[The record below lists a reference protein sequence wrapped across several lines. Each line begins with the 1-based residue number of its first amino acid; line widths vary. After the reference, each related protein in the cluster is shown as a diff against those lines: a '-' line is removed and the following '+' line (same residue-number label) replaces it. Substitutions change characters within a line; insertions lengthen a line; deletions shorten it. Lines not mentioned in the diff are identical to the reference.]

1 VKKKVNNLSR
11 EEAPSQDK
19 QSQEITS
26 EISSSNFT
34 TVPTLNGPRRVRIS
48 ENSQVKITGQNSSD
62 STAMSFNTDTR
73 RRVGRNT
80 SRIRSDKYVVK
91 QHYHPDHQ
99 LSGQTISSIEEGD
112 ICFHLPK
119 WDDNDED
126 DWIPVQM
133 VASGETG
140 FAPQGYL
147 KKLMPGMLEY
157 NDWYFGTA
165 TKEEVIRNTQDKKA
179 EGNFLVY
186 KTNAQEHVD
195 GYVLY
200 FVYQGNCLNVQ
211 ISKTRDQ
218 SNRIQFRLQ
227 NNCSET
233 VQGLIA
239 QYRQNGMLQ
248 QSFKIQECVEVGTFG
263 VWEIPAHQ
271 LALQKILGSGKYGT
285 VHKGLYDNGLG
296 VVQTVAI
303 KTLKSDDD
311 IGPDITEFKKEF
323 SAMRKLKHRN
333 LVSLIGANSDK
344 TAPMLVME
352 FVEGGCLLD
361 FLKNPEPKI
370 GTRGKICFKDFI
382 KISNDVVS
390 GMAYMEQQKVFHRD
404 LRAANVLVEIENK
417 PMSFYEITS
426 KICDFGLAGKRNLF
440 SDGMEPDQE
449 GTKVPIPW
457 MAPEIIRANID
468 SNHCYYNT
476 KADVWSCGCLMV
488 EMMTEGKIPWLQATS
503 LFRNFNNIASYLST
517 DDAKHP
523 IPEGFVNGLREKT
536 VIEQL
541 WKLCFVYNPD
551 RRATFKEVQDY
562 LDTVRT

>member
-11 EEAPSQDK
+11 EEAPSQD
-19 QSQEITS
+19 SQEVTS
-26 EISSSNFT
+26 EISSSNFK

-48 ENSQVKITGQNSSD
+48 ENSQVKVTGQNSSD
-62 STAMSFNTDTR
+62 STAMSFNTTTR
-73 RRVGRNT
+73 PRIIRKNT

-91 QHYHPDHQ
+91 QHYHPDQ
-99 LSGQTISSIEEGD
+99 YLSGQTISSIEEGD

-140 FAPQGYL
+140 FVPEGYL
-147 KKLMPGMLEY
+147 KKLLPGMLEH

-165 TKEEVIRNTQDKKA
+165 TKEEVIRNTQDKKI

-186 KTNAQEHVD
+186 RTNAQEHVG

-200 FVYQGNCLNVQ
+200 FVYQGKFLNVQ
-211 ISKTRDQ
+211 IEKARDQ
-218 SNRIQFRLQ
+218 FNNTKFRLQ
-227 NNCSET
+227 TNCSET
-233 VQGLIA
+233 IQGLIE
-239 QYRQNGMLQ
+239 QYRQNGMLR

-263 VWEIPAHQ
+263 VWEIQKHK
-271 LALQKILGSGKYGT
+271 LTLQNTLGSGKYGT
-285 VHKGLYDNGLG
+285 VYKGLYDNGFG
-296 VVQTVAI
+296 SVQTVAI
-303 KTLKSDDD
+303 KVLKSDDE
-311 IGPDITEFKKEF
+311 IGPDLTEFKKEF

-382 KISNDVVS
+382 QISKDVVS
-390 GMAYMEQQKVFHRD
+390 GMTYMEQQKVFHRD

-468 SNHCYYNT
+468 SNDCFYNT
-476 KADVWSCGCLMV
+476 KCDVWSFGCLMV
-488 EMMTEGKIPWLQATS
+488 EMMTEGKIPWLQATAN
-503 LFRNFNNIASYLST
+503 FRNFSNIANYLST
-517 DDAKHP
+517 DSAKHP

-541 WKLCFVYNPD
+541 WKLCFGYDPD

>member
-1 VKKKVNNLSR
+1 
-11 EEAPSQDK
+11 
-19 QSQEITS
+19 
-26 EISSSNFT
+26 
-34 TVPTLNGPRRVRIS
+34 
-48 ENSQVKITGQNSSD
+48 
-62 STAMSFNTDTR
+62 
-73 RRVGRNT
+73 
-80 SRIRSDKYVVK
+80 
-91 QHYHPDHQ
+91 
-99 LSGQTISSIEEGD
+99 
-112 ICFHLPK
+112 
-119 WDDNDED
+119 
-126 DWIPVQM
+126 M

-140 FAPQGYL
+140 FVPEGYL
-147 KKLMPGMLEY
+147 KKLLPGMLEH

-165 TKEEVIRNTQDKKA
+165 TKEEVIRNTQNKTA

-186 KTNAQEHVD
+186 KTNAQEHVN

-200 FVYQGNCLNVQ
+200 FVHQGKFLNVQ
-211 ISKTRDQ
+211 ISQIKDQ
-218 SNRIQFRLQ
+218 MNRTQFRLQ

-239 QYRQNGMLQ
+239 QYRQNGMLK
-248 QSFKIQECVEVGTFG
+248 QSFKIQECVEIGTFG
-263 VWEIPAHQ
+263 VWEIPKHQ
-271 LALQKILGSGKYGT
+271 LTSQKLLGTGKYGS
-285 VHKGLYDNGLG
+285 VHKGIYDNGFG
-296 VVQTVAI
+296 VVQIVAI
-303 KTLKSDDD
+303 KTLKSDQDT
-311 IGPDITEFKKEF
+311 GPDLTEFKKEF
-323 SAMRKLKHRN
+323 SNMKTLKHRN
-333 LVSLIGANSDK
+333 LVALIGANSDK
-344 TAPMLVME
+344 RAPMLVME

-370 GTRGKICFKDFI
+370 GTRGKICSKDFI

-468 SNHCYYNT
+468 ANDCYYNT
-476 KADVWSCGCLMV
+476 KADVWSFGCLMV

-503 LFRNFNNIASYLST
+503 YFTNFSKIADFLSS
-517 DDAKHP
+517 DNAKHP
-523 IPEGFVNGLREKT
+523 IPEGFVSGLREKT

-541 WKLCFVYNPD
+541 WKLCFVYEPNY
-551 RRATFKEVQDY
+551 RATFKEVQDY